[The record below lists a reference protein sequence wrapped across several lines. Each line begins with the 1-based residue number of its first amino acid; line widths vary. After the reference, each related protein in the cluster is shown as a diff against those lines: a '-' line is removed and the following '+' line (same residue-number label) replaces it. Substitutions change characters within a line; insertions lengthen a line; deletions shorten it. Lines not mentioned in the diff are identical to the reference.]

1 MKRVNKL
8 PSPRLQGRRF
18 LRRLRPELID
28 PLQNN
33 PRRKNP
39 HNLNWRNALDSRFR
53 GRALTNRGGRVNP
66 HGPATEKPSSGGGG
80 RLENASFLSGID
92 GSDNI
97 PETAPAQVANP
108 CAVAASYEQSQA
120 RGAA

>member
-1 MKRVNKL
+1 MAQQLK
-8 PSPRLQGRRF
+8 SPAAG
-18 LRRLRPELID
+18 E
-28 PLQNN
+28 
-33 PRRKNP
+33 
-39 HNLNWRNALDSRFR
+39 AA
-53 GRALTNRGGRVNP
+53 G
-66 HGPATEKPSSGGGG
+66 
-80 RLENASFLSGID
+80 LENASFLSGID